1 MEKMVIEGGCSLN
14 GKVKVNGAKNAALPI
29 MAACLLLKG
38 TSKLKGIPELTD
50 VSTLCKILNE
60 LGADTVKC
68 PDGSLDI
75 TVMDEKNIIAPYD
88 LVRTMRASICVLGPL
103 LGKRGMAQ
111 VSIPGGCSIGSRPI
125 DIHIKGVEA
134 LGAKVEVKD
143 GYIIATGDKMKG
155 SEVYLGGPYGS
166 TVLGTCNVIMAAVL
180 AEGRTIIDNAA
191 CEPEVQDLAHFL
203 NKAGANITAIGE
215 SNLIVDGVNELNGV
229 EYEIIPDRIEAGTIM
244 IAGAITGGN
253 ITLENDA
260 SCYLASVI
268 DKLREAGVDIET
280 PDAGVNTPG
289 SVSSGECTVK
299 SNGDIKPINI
309 TTLPYPG
316 MPTDM
321 QAQFSALLSIANGT
335 SIITERVF
343 PHRFMHV
350 AELNRL
356 GANIRNDDAIA
367 IIKGVSSLSGTT
379 VMASDL
385 RASASLIVA
394 GLAAKGVTE
403 IRRLYHI
410 DRGYER
416 LEDRLTSLGAKIW
429 REKE

>member
-1 MEKMVIEGGCSLN
+1 MEKMVIEGGYSLN

-68 PDGSLDI
+68 LDGSLDI

-180 AEGRTIIDNAA
+180 AEGRTIIDSAA

-215 SNLIVDGVNELNGV
+215 SNLIVDGVDELNGV

-268 DKLREAGVDIET
+268 DKLREAGVDIEV

>member
-1 MEKMVIEGGCSLN
+1 MEKMVIEGGYPLN
-14 GKVKVNGAKNAALPI
+14 GKVRVNGAKNAALPI

-68 PDGSLDI
+68 LDGSLDI

>member
-1 MEKMVIEGGCSLN
+1 MEKMVIEGGFPLN
-14 GKVKVNGAKNAALPI
+14 GKVRVNGAKNAALPI

-68 PDGSLDI
+68 LDGSLDI

-215 SNLIVDGVNELNGV
+215 SNLIVDGVDELNGV

-280 PDAGVNTPG
+280 PDAGMNTPG

>member
-1 MEKMVIEGGCSLN
+1 MEKMIIEGGYPLN

-29 MAACLLLKG
+29 MAACLLLNG

-50 VSTLCKILNE
+50 VTTLCKILNE
-60 LGADTVKC
+60 LGVDTKKF

-75 TVMDEKNIIAPYD
+75 TVKDEKNITAPYD

-125 DIHIKGVEA
+125 DIHIKGIES
-134 LGAKVEVKD
+134 LGAKVEVRD
-143 GYIIATGDKMKG
+143 GYVIAAGEKLKG
-155 SEVYLGGPYGS
+155 SDIYLGGPYGS
-166 TVLGTCNVIMAAVL
+166 TVLGTCNIIMAAVL
-180 AEGRTIIDNAA
+180 AEGRTIIENAA

-203 NKAGANITAIGE
+203 NKAGANISAIGE
-215 SNLIVDGVNELNGV
+215 NNLVVDGVDELSGV

-244 IAGAITGGN
+244 IAGAITGGS

-260 SCYLASVI
+260 SYYLASVI
-268 DKLREAGVDIET
+268 DKLREAGVDIKV
-280 PDAGVNTPG
+280 PDAGKNTPG
-289 SVSSGECTVK
+289 RVKNGECIVK
-299 SNGDIKPINI
+299 SDGNIKPINI

-321 QAQFSALLSIANGT
+321 QAQFTALLSISNGT
-335 SIITERVF
+335 SIVTERVF

-350 AELNRL
+350 AELNRM
-356 GANIRNDDAIA
+356 GADIRNDDAIA

-385 RASASLIVA
+385 RASASL
-394 GLAAKGVTE
+394 
-403 IRRLYHI
+403 
-410 DRGYER
+410 
-416 LEDRLTSLGAKIW
+416 KI
-429 REKE
+429 

>member
-1 MEKMVIEGGCSLN
+1 MEKMVIEGGYPLN
-14 GKVKVNGAKNAALPI
+14 GKVRVNGAKNAALPI

-50 VSTLCKILNE
+50 VTTLCKILNE
-60 LGADTVKC
+60 LGVDTEKY

-75 TVMDEKNIIAPYD
+75 TVKDEKNIIAPYD

-103 LGKRGMAQ
+103 LGKRRMAQ

-134 LGAKVEVKD
+134 LGASVEVRD
-143 GYIIATGDKMKG
+143 GYIIATGEKLKG
-155 SEVYLGGPYGS
+155 SDVYLGGPYGS

-180 AEGRTIIDNAA
+180 AKGRTIIENAA
-191 CEPEVQDLAHFL
+191 CEPEVQDLANFL

-215 SNLIVDGVNELNGV
+215 NNLVIDGVDELNGV

-268 DKLREAGVDIET
+268 DKLREAGVDIDA
-280 PDAGVNTPG
+280 PDFDMGTSGHVKR
-289 SVSSGECTVK
+289 GECTVK
-299 SNGDIKPINI
+299 SDGNIKPINI

-321 QAQFSALLSIANGT
+321 QAQFTALLSIANGT

>member
-1 MEKMVIEGGCSLN
+1 MEKMVIEGGFPLN
-14 GKVKVNGAKNAALPI
+14 GKVRVNGAKNAALPI

-68 PDGSLDI
+68 LDGSLDI

-134 LGAKVEVKD
+134 LGAKVEVRD

-215 SNLIVDGVNELNGV
+215 SNLIVDGVDELNGV

>member
-1 MEKMVIEGGCSLN
+1 MEKMVIEGGFPLN
-14 GKVKVNGAKNAALPI
+14 GKVRVNGAKNAALPI

-180 AEGRTIIDNAA
+180 AEGRTIIDSAA

-215 SNLIVDGVNELNGV
+215 SNLIVDGVDELNGV

-268 DKLREAGVDIET
+268 DKLREAGVDIEM

>member
-1 MEKMVIEGGCSLN
+1 MEKMVIEGGYPLN

-29 MAACLLLKG
+29 MAACLLING
-38 TSKLKGIPELTD
+38 TTKLRGIPELTD
-50 VSTLCKILNE
+50 VKTLCKILNE
-60 LGADTVKC
+60 LGVDTKKC
-68 PDGSLDI
+68 EDGSLDI
-75 TVMDEKNIIAPYD
+75 TVKDERNITAPYD

-103 LGKRGMAQ
+103 LGKRRMAQ

-134 LGAKVEVKD
+134 LGASVEVRD
-143 GYIIATGDKMKG
+143 GYIIATGEKLKG
-155 SEVYLGGPYGS
+155 SDVYLGGPYGS

-180 AEGRTIIDNAA
+180 AKGRTIIENAA
-191 CEPEVQDLAHFL
+191 CEPEVQDLANFL

-215 SNLIVDGVNELNGV
+215 NNLVIDGVDELNGV

-268 DKLREAGVDIET
+268 DKLREAGVDIDA
-280 PDAGVNTPG
+280 PDFDMGTSGHVKR
-289 SVSSGECTVK
+289 GECTVK
-299 SNGDIKPINI
+299 SDGNIKPINI

-321 QAQFSALLSIANGT
+321 QAQFTALLSIANGT

>member
-1 MEKMVIEGGCSLN
+1 MEKMVIEGGYPLH
-14 GKVKVNGAKNAALPI
+14 GRVRINGAKNAALPI
-29 MAACLLLKG
+29 MAACLLTRG
-38 TSKLKGIPELTD
+38 TSKLKGIPDLTD
-50 VSTLCKILNE
+50 VKTLCKILNE
-60 LGADTVKC
+60 LGVDTAKC
-68 PDGSLDI
+68 PDGSLEI
-75 TVMDEKNIIAPYD
+75 TVKEEKNITAPYD

-103 LGKRGMAQ
+103 LGKRGMAK

-125 DIHIKGVEA
+125 DIHIKGIQS
-134 LGAKVEVKD
+134 LGAQVDVKD
-143 GYIIATGDKMKG
+143 GYVIATGEKLKG
-155 SEVYLGGPYGS
+155 SVVYLGGPYGS
-166 TVLGTCNVIMAAVL
+166 TVLGTCNVMMAAVL
-180 AEGRTIIDNAA
+180 GDGRTIIENAA
-191 CEPEVQDLAHFL
+191 CEPEVQDLANFL
-203 NKAGANITAIGE
+203 NKAGANISAIGE
-215 SNLIVDGVNELNGV
+215 QNLIIDGVDELNGI
-229 EYEIIPDRIEAGTIM
+229 EYEIIPDRIEAGTLM
-244 IAGAITGGN
+244 IAGAITGGS
-253 ITLENDA
+253 IILENDA

-268 DKLREAGVDIET
+268 DKLQEIGVDIQ
-280 PDAGVNTPG
+280 
-289 SVSSGECTVK
+289 SSSSGNEIADVSGNGECRVK
-299 SNGDIKPINI
+299 CDGKIRPANI

-321 QAQFSALLSIANGT
+321 QAQFTALLSIANGT

-350 AELNRL
+350 AELNRM

-367 IIKGVSSLSGTT
+367 IINGVPSLSGTT

-394 GLAAKGVTE
+394 GLVAKGITE

-410 DRGYER
+410 DRGYEK

>member
-1 MEKMVIEGGCSLN
+1 MEKMVIEGGFPLN
-14 GKVKVNGAKNAALPI
+14 GKVRVNGAKNAALPI

-68 PDGSLDI
+68 LDGSLDI

-215 SNLIVDGVNELNGV
+215 SNLIVDGVDELNGV

-268 DKLREAGVDIET
+268 DKLREAGVDIEV

>member
-1 MEKMVIEGGCSLN
+1 MEKMVIEGGYPLN

-29 MAACLLLKG
+29 MAACLLING
-38 TSKLKGIPELTD
+38 TTKLRGIPELTD
-50 VSTLCKILNE
+50 VKTLCKILNE
-60 LGADTVKC
+60 LGVDTKKC
-68 PDGSLDI
+68 EDGSLDI
-75 TVMDEKNIIAPYD
+75 TVKDERNITAPYD

-103 LGKRGMAQ
+103 LGKRGMAK

-125 DIHIKGVEA
+125 DIHIKGIES
-134 LGAKVEVKD
+134 LGAEVVMED
-143 GYIIATGDKMKG
+143 GYVIATGKMKG
-155 SEVYLGGPYGS
+155 SEIYLGGPYGS
-166 TVLGTCNVIMAAVL
+166 TVLGTCNITMAAVL
-180 AEGRTIIDNAA
+180 AEGRTIIENAA

-203 NKAGANITAIGE
+203 NKAGANIAGIGE
-215 SNLIVDGVNELNGV
+215 SNLIVDGVDRLNGI

-253 ITLENDA
+253 IVLENDA

-268 DKLREAGVDIET
+268 DKLREAGVGIKIT
-280 PDAGVNTPG
+280 DADKNTPG
-289 SVSSGECTVK
+289 HVQSSECFVK
-299 SNGDIKPINI
+299 RDGNIKPVNI

-350 AELNRL
+350 AELNRM
-356 GANIRNDDAIA
+356 GANIMNEDAIA
-367 IIKGVSSLSGTT
+367 IIKGVPKLSGTT

-385 RASASLIVA
+385 RASASLIIA
-394 GLAAKGVTE
+394 GLAAKGITE

-416 LEDRLTSLGAKIW
+416 LEDRLKNLGAKIW

>member
-1 MEKMVIEGGCSLN
+1 MEKMVIEGGYPLN
-14 GKVKVNGAKNAALPI
+14 GKVRVNGAKNAALPI

-50 VSTLCKILNE
+50 VTTLCEILNE
-60 LGADTVKC
+60 LGVDTERC
-68 PDGSLDI
+68 QDGSLDI
-75 TVMDEKNIIAPYD
+75 TVKDEKNIIAPYD

-103 LGKRGMAQ
+103 LGKRRMAQ

-134 LGAKVEVKD
+134 LGASVEVRD
-143 GYIIATGDKMKG
+143 GYIIATGEKLKG
-155 SEVYLGGPYGS
+155 SDVYLGGPYGS

-180 AEGRTIIDNAA
+180 AEGRTIIENAA
-191 CEPEVQDLAHFL
+191 CEPEVQDLANFL

-215 SNLIVDGVNELNGV
+215 NNLVIDGVDELNGV

-268 DKLREAGVDIET
+268 DKLREAGVDIEA
-280 PDAGVNTPG
+280 PDFDMGTPG
-289 SVSSGECTVK
+289 HVKRGECTVK
-299 SNGDIKPINI
+299 SDGNIKPINI

-321 QAQFSALLSIANGT
+321 QAQFAALLSIANGT

>member
-1 MEKMVIEGGCSLN
+1 MEKMVIEGGFPLN
-14 GKVKVNGAKNAALPI
+14 GKVRVNGAKNAALPI

>member
-180 AEGRTIIDNAA
+180 AEGRTIIDSAA

-215 SNLIVDGVNELNGV
+215 SNLIVDGVDELNGV

-268 DKLREAGVDIET
+268 DKLREAGVDIEV

>member
-1 MEKMVIEGGCSLN
+1 MVIEGGYSLN

-215 SNLIVDGVNELNGV
+215 SNLIVDGVDELNGV

>member
-215 SNLIVDGVNELNGV
+215 SNLIVDGVDELNGV

>member
-1 MEKMVIEGGCSLN
+1 MEKMIIEGGYPLN

-29 MAACLLLKG
+29 MAACLLMKG

-50 VSTLCKILNE
+50 VKTLCKILNE
-60 LGADTVKC
+60 LGVDTKKC
-68 PDGSLDI
+68 PDGSLEI
-75 TVMDEKNIIAPYD
+75 TVKEEKNITAPYD

-103 LGKRGMAQ
+103 LGKRGMAK

-125 DIHIKGVEA
+125 DIHIKGIES

-143 GYIIATGDKMKG
+143 GYVIATAKKLKG
-155 SEVYLGGPYGS
+155 SEIYLGGPYGS
-166 TVLGTCNVIMAAVL
+166 TVLGTCNIMMAAVL
-180 AEGRTIIDNAA
+180 GEGRTIIENAA

-203 NKAGANITAIGE
+203 NKAGANICAIGE
-215 SNLIVDGVNELNGV
+215 NNLVVDGVDELNGV

-244 IAGAITGGN
+244 IAGAITGGS
-253 ITLENDA
+253 IVLENDA

-268 DKLREAGVDIET
+268 DKLREAGVDIKV
-280 PDAGVNTPG
+280 PDAGKVTPDR
-289 SVSSGECTVK
+289 VKNGECIIK
-299 SNGDIKPINI
+299 SDGNIKPVNI

-321 QAQFSALLSIANGT
+321 QAQFTALLSIAKGT

-350 AELNRL
+350 AELNRM
-356 GANIRNDDAIA
+356 GANIMNDDTIS

-394 GLAAKGVTE
+394 GLAAKGITE

-416 LEDRLTSLGAKIW
+416 LEERLTKLGAKIW

>member
-1 MEKMVIEGGCSLN
+1 MEKMVIEGGYPLN
-14 GKVKVNGAKNAALPI
+14 GKVRVNGAKNAALPI

-38 TSKLKGIPELTD
+38 TTKLKGIPELTD

-60 LGADTVKC
+60 LGVDTVKC
-68 PDGSLDI
+68 PDGSLHI
-75 TVMDEKNIIAPYD
+75 AVKDEKNIIAPYD

-125 DIHIKGVEA
+125 DIHIKGIES
-134 LGAKVEVKD
+134 LGAKVEVRD
-143 GYIIATGDKMKG
+143 GYIIATGEKLKG
-155 SEVYLGGPYGS
+155 CDVYLGGPYGS
-166 TVLGTCNVIMAAVL
+166 TVLGTCNIIMASVL
-180 AEGRTIIDNAA
+180 AEGRTIIENAA
-191 CEPEVQDLAHFL
+191 CEPEVQDLANFL
-203 NKAGANITAIGE
+203 NKAGANIDAIGE
-215 SNLIVDGVNELNGV
+215 NNLVIDGVDELNGV

-244 IAGAITGGN
+244 IAGAITGGS

-268 DKLREAGVDIET
+268 DKLREAGVDIKV
-280 PDAGVNTPG
+280 PDFGKNIPG
-289 SVSSGECTVK
+289 RVKNGECIVK
-299 SNGDIKPINI
+299 SDGNIKPINI

-321 QAQFSALLSIANGT
+321 QAQFTALLSIANGT

-350 AELNRL
+350 AELNRM

-367 IIKGVSSLSGTT
+367 IIQGVSSLSGTT

-394 GLAAKGVTE
+394 GLAAKGITE

>member
-1 MEKMVIEGGCSLN
+1 MEKMVIEGGFPLN
-14 GKVKVNGAKNAALPI
+14 GKVRVNGAKNAALPI

-215 SNLIVDGVNELNGV
+215 SNLIVDGVDELNGV

-268 DKLREAGVDIET
+268 DKLREAGVDIEM

>member
-1 MEKMVIEGGCSLN
+1 MEKMIIEGGYPLN
-14 GKVKVNGAKNAALPI
+14 GRVKVNGAKNAALPI
-29 MAACLLLKG
+29 MAACLLING
-38 TSKLKGIPELTD
+38 TSKLKSIPELTD
-50 VSTLCKILNE
+50 VKTLCKILNE
-60 LGADTVKC
+60 LGADTKKC
-68 PDGSLDI
+68 SDGSLNI
-75 TVMDEKNIIAPYD
+75 TVKEERNITAPYD

-103 LGKRGMAQ
+103 LGKRGMAK

-125 DIHIKGVEA
+125 DIHIKGIKS
-134 LGAKVEVKD
+134 LGARVEVKD
-143 GYIIATGDKMKG
+143 GYVIATGEKLKG
-155 SEVYLGGPYGS
+155 CEIYLGGPYGS
-166 TVLGTCNVIMAAVL
+166 TVLGTCNTIMAAVL
-180 AEGRTIIDNAA
+180 AEGRTIIENAA
-191 CEPEVQDLAHFL
+191 CEPEVQDLANFL
-203 NKAGANITAIGE
+203 NKAGANISAIGE
-215 SNLIVDGVNELNGV
+215 NNLVIDGVDELNGV
-229 EYEIIPDRIEAGTIM
+229 EHEIIPDRIEAGTIM

-253 ITLENDA
+253 IVLENDA

-268 DKLREAGVDIET
+268 DKLREAGVDIKIT
-280 PDAGVNTPG
+280 DADKNTPG
-289 SVSSGECTVK
+289 RVQSGECLVK
-299 SNGDIKPINI
+299 SDGIIKPVNI

-350 AELNRL
+350 AELNRM
-356 GANIRNDDAIA
+356 GANIMNEDAIA
-367 IIKGVSSLSGTT
+367 IIKGVPTLSGTT

-394 GLAAKGVTE
+394 GLAAKGITE

>member
-1 MEKMVIEGGCSLN
+1 MEKMVIEGGFPLN
-14 GKVKVNGAKNAALPI
+14 GKVRVNGAKNAALPI

-68 PDGSLDI
+68 LDGSLDI

-215 SNLIVDGVNELNGV
+215 SNLIVDGVDELNGV

-394 GLAAKGVTE
+394 GLAAKGITE

>member
-1 MEKMVIEGGCSLN
+1 
-14 GKVKVNGAKNAALPI
+14 
-29 MAACLLLKG
+29 
-38 TSKLKGIPELTD
+38 
-50 VSTLCKILNE
+50 
-60 LGADTVKC
+60 
-68 PDGSLDI
+68 
-75 TVMDEKNIIAPYD
+75 
-88 LVRTMRASICVLGPL
+88 L
-103 LGKRGMAQ
+103 LGKRGMAK

-125 DIHIKGVEA
+125 DIHIKGIES
-134 LGAKVEVKD
+134 LGAEVVMED
-143 GYIIATGDKMKG
+143 GYVIATGKMKG
-155 SEVYLGGPYGS
+155 SEIYLGGPYGS
-166 TVLGTCNVIMAAVL
+166 TVLGTCNIIMAAVL
-180 AEGRTIIDNAA
+180 AEGRTIIENAA

-203 NKAGANITAIGE
+203 NKAGANIAGIGE
-215 SNLIVDGVNELNGV
+215 SNLIVDGVDRLNGI

-253 ITLENDA
+253 IVLENDA

-268 DKLREAGVDIET
+268 DKLREAGVGIKIT
-280 PDAGVNTPG
+280 DADKNTPG
-289 SVSSGECTVK
+289 HVQSSECFVK
-299 SNGDIKPINI
+299 RDGNIKPVNI

-350 AELNRL
+350 AELNRM
-356 GANIRNDDAIA
+356 GANIMNEDAIA
-367 IIKGVSSLSGTT
+367 IIKGVPKLSGTT

-385 RASASLIVA
+385 RASASLIIA
-394 GLAAKGVTE
+394 GLAAKGITE

-416 LEDRLTSLGAKIW
+416 LEDRLKNLGAKIW

>member
-1 MEKMVIEGGCSLN
+1 MEKMVIEGGYPLN
-14 GKVKVNGAKNAALPI
+14 GKVRINGAKNAALPI
-29 MAACLLLKG
+29 MAACLLING
-38 TSKLKGIPELTD
+38 MSKLKGIPELTD
-50 VSTLCKILNE
+50 VKTLCKILNE
-60 LGADTVKC
+60 LGADTKKC
-68 PDGSLDI
+68 IDGSLEI
-75 TVMDEKNIIAPYD
+75 TVKEEKNITAPYD

-103 LGKRGMAQ
+103 LGKRGMAK

-125 DIHIKGVEA
+125 DIHIKGIES

-143 GYIIATGDKMKG
+143 GYVIATGEKLKG

-166 TVLGTCNVIMAAVL
+166 TVLGTCNIMMAAVL
-180 AEGRTIIDNAA
+180 GDGRTVIENAA

-203 NKAGANITAIGE
+203 NKTGANISAIGE
-215 SNLIVDGVNELNGV
+215 NNLVIDGVDELNGV

-244 IAGAITGGN
+244 IAGAITGGS
-253 ITLENDA
+253 IALENGA

-268 DKLREAGVDIET
+268 DKLREAGVDIRVHDAGKNT
-280 PDAGVNTPG
+280 PDHVKN
-289 SVSSGECTVK
+289 GECVVT
-299 SNGDIKPINI
+299 SDGNIKPVNI

-321 QAQFSALLSIANGT
+321 QAQFTALLSIANGT
-335 SIITERVF
+335 SVITERVF

-350 AELNRL
+350 AELNRM
-356 GANIRNDDAIA
+356 GANIMNEDAIA
-367 IIKGVSSLSGTT
+367 IVKGVSSLSGTT

-394 GLAAKGVTE
+394 GLAAQGITE

-416 LEDRLTSLGAKIW
+416 LEDRLTDLGAKIW

>member
-1 MEKMVIEGGCSLN
+1 MEKMVIEGGYPLN
-14 GKVKVNGAKNAALPI
+14 GKVRVNGAKNAALPI

-50 VSTLCKILNE
+50 VTTLCEILNE
-60 LGADTVKC
+60 LGVDTERC
-68 PDGSLDI
+68 QDGSLDI
-75 TVMDEKNIIAPYD
+75 TVKDEKNIIAPYD

-103 LGKRGMAQ
+103 LGKRRMAQ

-134 LGAKVEVKD
+134 LGASVEVRD
-143 GYIIATGDKMKG
+143 GYIIATGEKLKG
-155 SEVYLGGPYGS
+155 SDVYLGGPYGS

-180 AEGRTIIDNAA
+180 AEGRTIIENAA
-191 CEPEVQDLAHFL
+191 CEPEVQDLANFL
-203 NKAGANITAIGE
+203 NMAGANITAIGE
-215 SNLIVDGVNELNGV
+215 NNLVIDGVDELNGV

-268 DKLREAGVDIET
+268 DKLREAGVDIEA
-280 PDAGVNTPG
+280 PDFDMGTSGHVKR
-289 SVSSGECTVK
+289 GECTVK
-299 SNGDIKPINI
+299 SDGNIKPINI

-321 QAQFSALLSIANGT
+321 QAQFTALLSIANGT